1 MNRAFQTRCI
11 ILCVVLVTLL
21 SGLSARLIQIQ
32 LVDRKRYA
40 ESAAKAY
47 HRIEKI
53 PAIRG
58 MIVDRNEETIAKSI
72 PVSSIYV
79 DKNHLLDPK
88 LASFGLAYE
97 KVSKEPGWD
106 ELDPEDKL
114 KRIHGVRGDILSSE
128 TPDIIVEKHMA
139 YAIGLLSKPIG
150 MRREELREKIETSKA
165 KWFPIVKDI
174 PDDIAERVREIVD
187 ENHIEG
193 FVFVNSI
200 KRWYANPKIATHLT
214 GYTGEDEEQL
224 ENGQKTYRIV
234 GKFGIEDAMEQY
246 LAGRDGR
253 REHLRDARGLV
264 VPGNSGSLLPPRAG
278 LNVKL
283 TIDIG
288 MQAIVEEELD
298 AGLEKYKSKQG
309 AVIVMDPKNGEILA
323 MASRPHFD
331 LNHKENL
338 AENSFNFA
346 IQAMYEPGSTIK
358 ILPTSAALEERLV
371 TLNTVLHCPSVLQE
385 NKFTVKDG
393 HSSGSLTVGQ
403 IIQKSNN
410 PGCWKLAKQLGVK
423 RYYEYV
429 HAYGFGERTGIQ
441 LSRDDR
447 RSVENRGTA
456 PIPKLPVDFSRSAYG
471 YYIGVTPIQM
481 VAAYS
486 VIAGDGRLL
495 RPKIVKSLIANDG
508 TIIEEFEAESRR
520 QVISLETAKKMRE
533 ALHKVTLLGGTA
545 TKAAVPGY
553 KVCGK
558 TGTAIK
564 HDPKRGGY
572 IDGAYVVSFAG
583 FMPADDPAFVCYVVI
598 DEPKTTEI
606 PRYGGQIAAP
616 IFANIAKRLAT
627 HMNLQPTEPI
637 AASVAH
643 R

>member
-1 MNRAFQTRCI
+1 VNRAFQQRCI
-11 ILCVVLVTLL
+11 FLCLVFVTLL
-21 SGLSARLIQIQ
+21 SMLSARLIQIQ

-40 ESAAKAY
+40 ESSAKAY
-47 HRIEKI
+47 HRIERI

-88 LASFGLAYE
+88 IVSTGLAYE
-97 KVSKEPGWD
+97 KASKETGWHQ
-106 ELDPEDKL
+106 LGPEDRL
-114 KRIHGVRGDILSSE
+114 KRVRALRGDILSSE
-128 TPDIIVEKHMA
+128 SPDVIVEKHMA
-139 YAIGLLSKPIG
+139 YAIGLLARPIG
-150 MRREELREKIETSKA
+150 MRRDELREKIEGNRA
-165 KWFPIVKDI
+165 KWFAIVKDI
-174 PDDIAERVREIVD
+174 PDDIAERLREIVD

-193 FVFVNSI
+193 FVFENSI

-214 GYTGEDEEQL
+214 GFTGEVERQL
-224 ENGQKTYRIV
+224 PNGQKTYGMAGR
-234 GKFGIEDAMEQY
+234 FGIESAMEEY
-246 LAGRDGR
+246 LAGSDGR
-253 REHLRDARGLV
+253 REHMRDARGLV
-264 VPGNSGSLLPPRAG
+264 VPGNAASLRPPRAG

-298 AGLEKYKSKQG
+298 AGLEKYKSKRG
-309 AVIVMDPKNGEILA
+309 AVIVMDPHNGEILA

-338 AENSFNFA
+338 AETSFNYA
-346 IQAMYEPGSTIK
+346 IQAKYEPGSTIK
-358 ILPTSAALEERLV
+358 IVPTASALQERLV
-371 TLNTVLHCPSVLQE
+371 TPTTVFHCPSVLQE
-385 NKFTVKDG
+385 NKFTVRDA
-393 HSSGSLTVGQ
+393 HSSGMLTFDQ

-410 PGCWKLAKQLGVK
+410 PGCWKMAKQLGIK
-423 RYYEYV
+423 RYYNYV
-429 HAYGFGERTGIQ
+429 HAFGFGERSGIQ
-441 LSRDDR
+441 LSG
-447 RSVENRGTA
+447 ENPGTA
-456 PIPKLPVDFSRSAYG
+456 TIPKLPIDFSRSSYG
-471 YYIGVTPIQM
+471 YFIDVTPIQM
-481 VAAYS
+481 AAAYS
-486 VIAGDGRLL
+486 VIAGDGSLL

-508 TIIEEFEAESRR
+508 TIIEEFPAEKRN
-520 QVISLETAKKMRE
+520 QVISPETAKKMRN
-533 ALHKVTLLGGTA
+533 ALHKVTLQGGTA

-572 IDGAYVVSFAG
+572 IKGGYVVSFAG
-583 FMPADDPAFVCYVVI
+583 FMPADQPAFVCYVVI
-598 DEPKTTEI
+598 DEPMTVEV

-616 IFANIAKRLAT
+616 IFANIAQRLAA

-637 AASVAH
+637 PATVAT

>member
-1 MNRAFQTRCI
+1 MNRAFQNRCLF
-11 ILCVVLVTLL
+11 LCVFLVILL
-21 SGLSARLIQIQ
+21 SGLSWRLIQIQ

-40 ESAAKAY
+40 ESSAKAY
-47 HRIEKI
+47 HRIERI
-53 PAIRG
+53 VAMRG
-58 MIVDRNEETIAKSI
+58 MVVDRNEETIAKSI

-79 DKNHLLDPK
+79 DKNHLFDPK

-97 KVSKEPGWD
+97 MASKEAGWA
-106 ELDPEDKL
+106 ELDSEEKI
-114 KRIHGVRGDILSSE
+114 KRMRVLRGEILSTE
-128 TPDIIVEKHMA
+128 LPDVIVQKHLN
-139 YAIGLLSKPIG
+139 YAIGLLARPIG
-150 MRREELREKIETSKA
+150 MKRDELREKIVSSKA
-165 KWFPIVKDI
+165 KWFPIAKDM
-174 PDDIAERVREIVD
+174 PDDIAERLREIVD

-193 FVFVNSI
+193 FAFENSI
-200 KRWYANPKIATHLT
+200 KRWYANPKMATHLT
-214 GYTGEDEEQL
+214 GYTGEDEDEL
-224 ENGQKTYRIV
+224 ENGQKTYRMK
-234 GKFGIEDAMEQY
+234 GKFGIESEFEKY

-298 AGLEKYKSKQG
+298 AGLLKYKSKQG
-309 AVIVMDPKNGEILA
+309 AVIVMDPHNGEILA

-338 AENSFNFA
+338 AENSFNYA
-346 IQAMYEPGSTIK
+346 IQAKYEPGSTIK
-358 ILPTSAALEERLV
+358 IVPTSSALQERLV
-371 TLNTVLHCPSVLQE
+371 TTNTVFNCPSVVQE

-393 HSSGSLTVGQ
+393 HSSGMLTFDQ

-410 PGCWKLAKQLGVK
+410 PGCWNMAKRLGVK

-429 HAYGFGERTGIQ
+429 HAYGFGSASGID
-441 LSRDDR
+441 LKY
-447 RSVENRGTA
+447 ENPGSA
-456 PIPKLPVDFSRSAYG
+456 AIPKLPVDFSRASYG

-481 VAAYS
+481 AAAYS
-486 VIAGDGRLL
+486 VIAGNGRLL

-508 TIIEEFEAESRR
+508 TVVEEFPTVSRG
-520 QVISLETAKKMRE
+520 QVISPETAEKMRA

-553 KVCGK
+553 KTCGK

-572 IDGAYVVSFAG
+572 VDGAYVVSFAG
-583 FMPADDPAFVCYVVI
+583 FMPAENPAFVCYVVI
-598 DEPKTTEI
+598 DEPLTKEY
-606 PRYGGQIAAP
+606 PRYGGTIAAP
-616 IFANIAKRLAT
+616 IFSQIAQRLAR

-637 AASVAH
+637 PETVAT

>member
-1 MNRAFQTRCI
+1 VF
-11 ILCVVLVTLL
+11 LVILL
-21 SGLSARLIQIQ
+21 SGLSWRLIEIQ

-40 ESAAKAY
+40 ESSAKAY
-47 HRIEKI
+47 HRIERLV
-53 PAIRG
+53 AMRG

-79 DKNHLLDPK
+79 DKNHLFDPK

-97 KVSKEPGWD
+97 KASKEAGWA
-106 ELDPEDKL
+106 ELEPEEQV
-114 KRIHGVRGDILSSE
+114 KRMRALRGDILSTE
-128 TPDIIVEKHMA
+128 LPDVIVQKHLA
-139 YAIGLLSKPIG
+139 YAIGLLARPIG
-150 MRREELREKIETSKA
+150 MRRDELREKIESSKA
-165 KWFPIVKDI
+165 KWFPIVKDM
-174 PDDIAERVREIVD
+174 PD

-193 FVFVNSI
+193 FVFENSI

-214 GYTGEDEEQL
+214 GFTGEIEEEL
-224 ENGQKTYRIV
+224 ENGQKTYRMK
-234 GKFGIEDAMEQY
+234 GRFGIEAALEEY

-278 LNVKL
+278 LNAKL

-288 MQAIVEEELD
+288 IQAIVEEELD
-298 AGLEKYKSKQG
+298 AGLLKYKSKQG
-309 AVIVMDPKNGEILA
+309 AVIVMDPHNGEILA
-323 MASRPHFD
+323 MVSRPHFD
-331 LNHKENL
+331 LNNKENL
-338 AENSFNFA
+338 VENSFNYA
-346 IQAMYEPGSTIK
+346 IQAKYEPGSTIK
-358 ILPTSAALEERLV
+358 VVPTSAALQERLV
-371 TLNTVLHCPSVLQE
+371 KPTTVFNCPSVVQE

-393 HSSGSLTVGQ
+393 HSSGMLTFDQ

-410 PGCWKLAKQLGVK
+410 PGCWKMAKQLGVK

-429 HAYGFGERTGIQ
+429 HAYGFGARSGIQ
-441 LSRDDR
+441 LSG
-447 RSVENRGTA
+447 ENPGTA
-456 PIPKLPVDFSRSAYG
+456 AIPKLPVDFSRSSYG

-481 VAAYS
+481 AAAYS

-508 TIIEEFEAESRR
+508 TIVEEFPTVSRG
-520 QVISLETAKKMRE
+520 QVISPETAEKMRA

-553 KVCGK
+553 KTCGK

-572 IDGAYVVSFAG
+572 VDGAYVVSFAG
-583 FMPADDPAFVCYVVI
+583 FMPADRPAFVCYVVI
-598 DEPKTTEI
+598 DEPLTTEY
-606 PRYGGQIAAP
+606 PRYGGMIAAP
-616 IFANIAKRLAT
+616 IFSQIAQRLAR

-637 AASVAH
+637 PETVAN

>member
-1 MNRAFQTRCI
+1 M
-11 ILCVVLVTLL
+11 LVTLL
-21 SGLSARLIQIQ
+21 SLLSARLIQIQ

-40 ESAAKAY
+40 ESSAKAY
-47 HRIEKI
+47 HRIERI

-97 KVSKEPGWD
+97 KVSKETGWD
-106 ELDPEDKL
+106 DLDPEDQL
-114 KRIHGVRGDILSSE
+114 KRIRVVRGDILSSE
-128 TPDIIVEKHMA
+128 APEIIVEKHMA
-139 YAIGLLSKPIG
+139 HAIGLLARPIG
-150 MRREELREKIETSKA
+150 MHREELREKIEGSKA

-174 PDDIAERVREIVD
+174 PDDIAERLREIVD

-193 FVFVNSI
+193 FVFENSI

-214 GYTGEDEEQL
+214 GFTGEIEEEL
-224 ENGQKTYRIV
+224 ENGQKTYRMV
-234 GKFGIEDAMEQY
+234 GRFGIESAMEQF

-288 MQAIVEEELD
+288 MQAIIEEELD
-298 AGLEKYKSKQG
+298 AGLAKYKSKQG
-309 AVIVMDPKNGEILA
+309 AVIVMDPNNGEILA

-338 AENSFNFA
+338 AENSFNYA
-346 IQAMYEPGSTIK
+346 IQAKYEPGSTIK
-358 ILPTSAALEERLV
+358 ILAVASAIQKRLV
-371 TLNTVLHCPSVLQE
+371 SLHTVIHCPSVLQE
-385 NKFTVKDG
+385 SKFTVEDK
-393 HSSGSLTVGQ
+393 HSSGMLAVWQ

-410 PGCWKLAKQLGVK
+410 VGCWKLAKQMGIK
-423 RYYEYV
+423 AYYEYV
-429 HAYGFGERTGIQ
+429 HAFGFGTRTGIQ
-441 LSRDDR
+441 LSG
-447 RSVENRGTA
+447 ENPGTA
-456 PIPKLPVDFSRSAYG
+456 TVPKLPVDFSRSSYG

-481 VAAYS
+481 AAAYS

-508 TIIEEFEAESRR
+508 TIIEEFETESRG
-520 QVISLETAKKMRE
+520 QVISPETAKKMRE
-533 ALHKVTLLGGTA
+533 ALLKVTQLGGTA

-553 KVCGK
+553 LVCGK

-572 IDGAYVVSFAG
+572 IDGSYVVSFAG
-583 FMPADDPAFVCYVVI
+583 FMPADKPAFVCYVVI
-598 DEPKTTEI
+598 DDPKTDPEEI

-616 IFANIAKRLAT
+616 IFSNIATRLAT

-637 AASVAH
+637 PETVAT

>member
-1 MNRAFQTRCI
+1 VNRAFQTRCI
-11 ILCVVLVTLL
+11 ILCLVLVTLL
-21 SGLSARLIQIQ
+21 SALSTRLIQIQ

-47 HRIEKI
+47 HRIERI

-106 ELDPEDKL
+106 ELDPEDQL
-114 KRIHGVRGDILSSE
+114 KRIRGVRGDILSSE
-128 TPDIIVEKHMA
+128 APDIIVEKHMA
-139 YAIGLLSKPIG
+139 YAIGLLAKPIG
-150 MRREELREKIETSKA
+150 MRREELRAKIQTSNA

-174 PDDIAERVREIVD
+174 PDDIAERLRAIVD

-193 FVFVNSI
+193 FVFENSI

-214 GYTGEDEEQL
+214 GFTGEIEEQL
-224 ENGQKTYRIV
+224 ENGQKTYRMV
-234 GKFGIEDAMEQY
+234 GRFGIESAMEEY

-253 REHLRDARGLV
+253 RKHLRDARGLV
-264 VPGNSGSLLPPRAG
+264 VPGNSASLLPPRAG

-298 AGLEKYKSKQG
+298 AGLAKYKSKQG
-309 AVIVMDPKNGEILA
+309 AVIVMDPRNGEILA

-338 AENSFNFA
+338 AENSFNYA
-346 IQAMYEPGSTIK
+346 IQAKFEPGSTIK
-358 ILPTSAALEERLV
+358 ILPVSAALEERLV

-385 NKFTVKDG
+385 HKFTVKDG
-393 HSSGSLTVGQ
+393 HSSGMLTVGQ
-403 IIQKSNN
+403 GIQKSNN
-410 PGCWKLAKQLGVK
+410 LICWKLAKQLGVK
-423 RYYEYV
+423 RYYDYV
-429 HAYGFGERTGIQ
+429 HSYGFGERTGIQ
-441 LSRDDR
+441 LSG
-447 RSVENRGTA
+447 ENPGTA
-456 PIPKLPVDFSRSAYG
+456 PVAKLPVDFSRSAYG

-481 VAAYS
+481 AAAYS

-495 RPKIVKSLIANDG
+495 RPRIVKSLIANDG
-508 TIIEEFEAESRR
+508 TIIEEFEAESRG
-520 QVISLETAKKMRE
+520 QVISPETAKKMRE

-545 TKAAVPGY
+545 TKAAVAGY

-572 IDGAYVVSFAG
+572 IDNSYVVSFAG
-583 FMPADDPAFVCYVVI
+583 FMPADNPAFVCYVVI
-598 DEPKTTEI
+598 DDPKTTEV

-616 IFANIAKRLAT
+616 IFANIAQRLAT

-637 AASVAH
+637 AEAVAN